1 MYLTFTNLCNRL
13 NRAPVYVRGLQRRF
27 TLPIPAGATYSA
39 SYACFLETIVHLRV
53 LGIPE
58 DTLVHL
64 WTLERKL
71 MQLLHADSTGS
82 PTWFL
87 DACGGT
93 GNRDH
98 RLLLSNFDIGTFLSP
113 GAIQLGL
120 DFADKKSTPE
130 LFSAPEMGE
139 DAIAVLRQYLPLHQ
153 QILRDIRLEGP
164 VLQAALRHYPPARQ
178 SPPEPRKP
186 RPRNKPEGATLI
198 PGEI

>member
-1 MYLTFTNLCNRL
+1 MEVANRRSNGL
-13 NRAPVYVRGLQRRF
+13 WLALGVRWDFGDRALQHS
-27 TLPIPAGATYSA
+27 LVLG
-39 SYACFLETIVHLRV
+39 

-82 PTWFL
+82 PTSFL
-87 DACGGT
+87 DACGGM

-120 DFADKKSTPE
+120 NFADKKSTPE

-153 QILRDIRLEGP
+153 QILQDIRQEGP
-164 VLQAALRHYPPARQ
+164 VLQAALRHYPTARQ
-178 SPPEPRKP
+178 QAPK
-186 RPRNKPEGATLI
+186 GQV
-198 PGEI
+198 